1 MAKICATVLKASLPK
16 PTDIRNAAPLT
27 QDQIKFA
34 ALDAYVSM
42 VIFESLID
50 CPSVH
55 KKISKKHTCFA
66 VYKFMQGLSAFVSMR
81 KGFTTG

>member
-50 CPSVH
+50 CLSVH
-55 KKISKKHTCFA
+55 KKISKKHACFA
-66 VYKFMQGLSAFVSMR
+66 VYKFMQGLSMCVWIFR
-81 KGFTTG
+81 GFAT